1 MIAWVLLAASPAL
14 ASSEA
19 EAEERFLKRARIVSI
34 QPIGEGITG
43 ASRVVLQDGPR
54 TGRAAFKTIDTR
66 LENRYSFG
74 AEAVDTFRDSYR
86 HELAAY
92 ALDRLLGFRLVP
104 PVVERKIGGRK
115 GSLQVWVERT
125 LPRFAPA
132 VPPADSR
139 RAADAMHAMRLFDY
153 LVYNTDRHPRNVV
166 FDPTWRP
173 VAIDH
178 SMAFHAFERPY
189 RPLYRFPRG
198 PVDRLRRLDARALDD
213 ALRRHLGKDELAGL
227 RTRRQRALQQID
239 AAIAAHGPEATLF
252 EW

>member
-1 MIAWVLLAASPAL
+1 MLAWLLLAAAPGL
-14 ASSEA
+14 AAAEA
-19 EAEERFLKRARIVSI
+19 EAEERFLKRARVVSI

-43 ASRVVLQDGPR
+43 ASRVLLQDGPR

-66 LENRYSFG
+66 LDTRYTFG
-74 AEAVDTFRDSYR
+74 AEAVGTYRDSYR

-92 ALDRLLGFRLVP
+92 ALDKLLGFRLVP
-104 PVVERKIGGRK
+104 PVVERKINGKK

-125 LPRFAPA
+125 LPRFSPA

-139 RAADAMHAMRLFDY
+139 RAAEAMHAMRLFDY

-178 SMAFHAFERPY
+178 SLAFHAFERPY

-198 PVDRLRRLDARALDD
+198 PVEGLRRLDAHALDD

-227 RTRRQRALQQID
+227 RARRVRALQHVD
-239 AAIAAHGPEATLF
+239 AAIAAQGPEATLF
-252 EW
+252 DW

>member
-1 MIAWVLLAASPAL
+1 MLAWLLLAAAPGLGGAGP
-14 ASSEA
+14 EA
-19 EAEERFLKRARIVSI
+19 DERFLKGARIVSI
-34 QPIGEGITG
+34 EPIGEGITG
-43 ASRVVLQDGPR
+43 ASRVVLQDGAR

-66 LENRYSFG
+66 LQTRYSFG
-74 AEAVDTFRDSYR
+74 GETVGTYRDTYR

-92 ALDRLLGFRLVP
+92 ALDKLLGFRLVP
-104 PVVERKIGGRK
+104 PVVERKIDGRK
-115 GSLQVWVERT
+115 GSLQIWVERT

-139 RAADAMHAMRLFDY
+139 RAAEAMHAMRLFDY

-166 FDPTWRP
+166 LDPTWRP

-178 SMAFHAFERPY
+178 SLAFHAFTRPY

-198 PVDRLRRLDARALDD
+198 PVDRLRRLDARALDQ

-227 RTRRQRALQQID
+227 RTRRLRALEHVD
-239 AAIAAHGPEATLF
+239 AAIAAQGPEATLF
-252 EW
+252 DW